1 MTKFVFVT
9 GGVMSSL
16 GKGLTASSLGRLL
29 KSRGL
34 RVTMCKL
41 DPYINVDPGTMN
53 PFEHGEVFVTHD
65 GGETDLD
72 LGHYERFIDVELKT
86 TSNATTGSI
95 YSEVIRKE
103 RHGEYLGK
111 TVQVIPHITD
121 EIKARI
127 RHLASEEID
136 VVIVEVGGTVGDIE
150 IVPFLEA
157 IRQFRRDIGRDNVC
171 YVHLT
176 LVPYLVTGEQKT
188 KPTQHSVTELRSR
201 GIQPDVIVCR
211 SNMPISEGLK
221 RKISALCDVSME
233 AVVSAVDAPSIYEI
247 PLVLHEQG
255 LDSFVCRTLAIDEAA
270 YPMTA
275 GLGQWEQL
283 VQRVESLS
291 RRVKIGIV
299 GKYVNMPDAYMSV
312 VEALRSGGFHHG
324 TDIELDW
331 IDAELV
337 PDILIAGDDRL
348 RGLDG
353 IVIPG
358 GFGVRGIEGMVAAA
372 GYARDHEIPCLG
384 LCLGLQ
390 VMVIAV
396 ARDWAGLDRANSREF
411 DSLTP
416 HPVID
421 LMPDQ
426 ADVTDKGGTMRLG
439 SYQATLVPGTTVA
452 QAYGTLG
459 VTERHRH
466 RFEFNN
472 RYKGKLEAAGLVCS
486 GSSPDGQLVE
496 FIELSEHPFWVGTQA
511 HPEFKSRPDRAH
523 PLFRDLLGAALERAE
538 GREPHLLDLD
548 SVP

>member
-1 MTKFVFVT
+1 VSKFIFVT
-9 GGVMSSL
+9 GGVSSSL

-29 KSRGL
+29 KCRGL

-53 PFEHGEVFVTHD
+53 PGEHGEVFVTED

-72 LGHYERFIDVELKT
+72 LGHYERFIDENLNKR
-86 TSNATTGSI
+86 SNTTTGWI
-95 YSEVIRKE
+95 YRSVIEKE
-103 RHGEYLGK
+103 RRGDFLGR
-111 TVQVIPHITD
+111 TVQVIPHVTD
-121 EIKARI
+121 EIKERVK
-127 RHLASEEID
+127 RLADDD
-136 VVIVEVGGTVGDIE
+136 VDIVIVEIGGTVGDIE
-150 IVPFLEA
+150 IVPFVEA
-157 IRQFRRDIGRDNVC
+157 IRQFRRDVGRDNVC
-171 YVHLT
+171 YMHLT

-255 LDSFVCRTLAIDEAA
+255 LDTFVCRTLGIDETN
-270 YPMTA
+270 YPID
-275 GLGQWEQL
+275 LSQWEGL
-283 VQRVESLS
+283 VHRVESLS
-291 RRVKIGIV
+291 RRVRIGIV

-312 VEALRSGGFHHG
+312 VEAIRSGGFHHG
-324 TDIELDW
+324 TDVELDW
-331 IDAELV
+331 IDAEVV
-337 PDILIAGDDRL
+337 PDLLGSDRL
-348 RGLDG
+348 RGLDA
-353 IVIPG
+353 IIIPG

-372 GYARDHEIPCLG
+372 SYARDNGIPCLG

-411 DSLTP
+411 DPSSP

-439 SYQATLVPGTTVA
+439 SYQATLVPGTKVA

-472 RYKGKLEAAGLVCS
+472 RYRSKLEAVGLICS

-496 FIELSEHPFWVGTQA
+496 FVELADHPFWVGTQA

-523 PLFRDLLGAALERAE
+523 PLFRELIAAALDRAE

-548 SVP
+548 SVT